1 MDSVQIRNLVP
12 FLRKDNLD
20 KHQAMKALEKENHA
34 LKRQLKEKDDE
45 IQHLQGNSHIL
56 SSFSIS
62 FQFLYPQGHWLNP
75 RNNMRSI
82 LFMQ

>member
-45 IQHLQGNSHIL
+45 IQHLQGN
-56 SSFSIS
+56 
-62 FQFLYPQGHWLNP
+62 
-75 RNNMRSI
+75 
-82 LFMQ
+82 